1 MSCEKNPNRVS
12 QAGSKAGISG
22 PAARAAFYAGVGLA
36 TAGVAATSYGLWWGR
51 SNRAYQQGVSEV
63 VSKIQNGADL
73 AEAALGAKTP
83 AEKRQEI
90 LNDASYKVVEAW
102 MQIKKMKDKDP
113 LKGQLAHFAADV
125 MGTMEDAESIL
136 NRPGNV
142 ADLDRVR
149 KVFRSSQMVFL
160 LPRRGRRNR
169 WRTPLL
175 LGGAAGLA
183 AAGAAELAWRQRA
196 RRKLEER

>member
-1 MSCEKNPNRVS
+1 MSCEKNPNRAG
-12 QAGSKAGISG
+12 QASNKVGISG
-22 PAARAAFYAGVGLA
+22 PAARAAFYAGIGLA
-36 TAGVAATSYGLWWGR
+36 TAGIAATSYGLWWGR
-51 SNRAYQQGVSEV
+51 SNRAYQRGVSEV
-63 VSKIQNGADL
+63 VSKIQKGAGL

-83 AEKRQEI
+83 SEKRQEI

-102 MQIKKMKDKDP
+102 LQIKKMKDKDP
-113 LKGQLAHFAADV
+113 MKGQLAHFAADV
-125 MGTMEDAESIL
+125 MGAMEDAEGIL

-169 WRTPLL
+169 WRTPLF
-175 LGGAAGLA
+175 LGGATGLA
-183 AAGAAELAWRQRA
+183 AAGAAELVWRQRD
-196 RRKLEER
+196 RRTLEER